1 MFCKKCGAS
10 IAVNDLQCRNCSHNT
25 VSLSNHGYAELEAIL
40 SGTAIPE
47 PQTEAPKAQ
56 TFRTP
61 ESMPE
66 QEPLRTYEMPE
77 TPPVQDYVPQMEPQR
92 FQQEQMYVSEPEKR
106 RRFPWRIAAIVA
118 CLVLVSAGSIGV
130 VRYLHHQ
137 EDEKDS
143 KVEVAENT
151 DAASSEETQG
161 SEMVPAE
168 QPGTETE
175 STGKTYLNVCDYLS
189 ETEECRTRQELSVN
203 ETDMRQIQDRMYE
216 LICRDGAEPDSD
228 LSVDAKVSDTDK
240 WDAADYQALMEE
252 KDKETPTIS
261 VKASENQTL
270 AVGGESNSQY
280 YQTDW
285 RFSKTAQLD
294 REEETESDTTGQPEF
309 KLSDPDGKELWF
321 DFVRIQ
327 SIDDFA
333 YTVTNEDFEPV
344 GAAYLARVDQNQ
356 SDWQSSGSYYLLI
369 YSNLQHQYSFYHIQ
383 GESVQLI
390 SCVELSENTSENTA
404 FTEAPTETAT
414 EAFTEETTTPAEWEA
429 PEQTETSVSS
439 TETPGRVKR
448 RTPTQTETE
457 ESANHWEESE
467 PESEWPGME

>member
-40 SGTAIPE
+40 SGTDIPE
-47 PQTEAPKAQ
+47 PQTDAPKAQ

-137 EDEKDS
+137 ENEKDS

-161 SEMVPAE
+161 SETVPAE

-189 ETEECRTRQELSVN
+189 ETEESRTRQELSVN

-228 LSVDAKVSDTDK
+228 LSEDAKVSDTGK
-240 WDAADYQALMEE
+240 WDAADYQALMEK

-294 REEETESDTTGQPEF
+294 REEETESDTAGQPEF

-390 SCVELSENTSENTA
+390 SCVELSENTTENTA

-467 PESEWPGME
+467 SEWPGME